1 MTVSNMTNLIN
12 FTYLGEEGT
21 SLMKKS
27 ILRTSMVC
35 LSGAVLIA
43 VLIWQAITSAG
54 NPDPTAHGI
63 SPTAGIIDTAVLV
76 YREGLEC
83 IMVLAAV
90 IAGLIRTQKVYW
102 KPIAGG
108 AGIGFGAT
116 LVTWFILVG
125 ILALV
130 ADTTSENNIQAAT
143 GLLAI
148 AVLLVV
154 MNWFFHRIYWTGWIS
169 FQNRKKKEL
178 INSIESADND
188 NLQTVKSVA
197 YKGLVI
203 LGFASV
209 YREGFEVDIFLQ
221 SIRMQVGTANV
232 VLGTAFALVLIA
244 ITGYFT
250 FVAHQKLPYKKMLVF
265 TGIMLGFVFEIM
277 VGEQVNE
284 MQLAHWIPTHTI
296 PLNIPAWAGTWF
308 SIFNNWETIIAQIAA
323 AIFVIGSYYAARSGK
338 FKPRNASSSKVTATA
353 NQQ

>member
-1 MTVSNMTNLIN
+1 MKNSILK
-12 FTYLGEEGT
+12 T
-21 SLMKKS
+21 SL
-27 ILRTSMVC
+27 VC
-35 LSGAVLIA
+35 IAGAVLIA
-43 VLIWQAITSAG
+43 VLVWQAMTSAG

-90 IAGLIRTQKVYW
+90 IAGLVRTQKVYW

-108 AGIGFGAT
+108 AGIGFLAT
-116 LVTWFILVG
+116 IVTWFILVG

-148 AVLLVV
+148 VVLLIV

-169 FQNRKKKEL
+169 FHNRKKKEL
-178 INSIESADND
+178 INSIESADAD
-188 NLQTVKSVA
+188 KLQAVKSVA

-250 FVAHQKLPYKKMLVF
+250 FIAHQKLPYKKMLVF
-265 TGIMLGFVFEIM
+265 TGVMLGFVFEIM

-284 MQLAHWIPTHTI
+284 MQLAKWIPTHT
-296 PLNIPAWAGTWF
+296 LSVNFPAWAGTWF
-308 SIFNNWETIIAQIAA
+308 SIFNNWETIIAQVVAA
-323 AIFVIGSYYAARSGK
+323 LFVIGSYYAARMEK
-338 FKPRNASSSKVTATA
+338 FKPRKTPTLSASA
-353 NQQ
+353 